1 MTLLA
6 ISRDTIATQVVDE
19 LRRRIVAGQYRG
31 GMKML
36 QEQIAQE
43 FGVSRSPV
51 REALRQLEAEGLVK
65 LISQKG
71 AEVTPISADE
81 VSEMFE
87 LRLLI
92 EPHLLALAVPH
103 MGETT
108 LAEVERIIRQMENA
122 EIDNWGVLNWELHRR
137 LYLPA
142 GRAQTLQILE
152 RVHRNIDRYLRLH
165 MAVTKDRA
173 GARVEHEGLVRLC
186 RAGDAERATALLRVH
201 ILDAASHIR
210 ALVIPE
216 SDVGNGH

>member
-1 MTLLA
+1 VSVVA

-19 LRRRIVAGQYRG
+19 LRRRIVGGRYRG
-31 GMKML
+31 GMKLL

-71 AEVTPISADE
+71 AEVTPISAGE

-92 EPHLLALAVPH
+92 EPHLLTLAVPA
-103 MGETT
+103 MDETA
-108 LAEVERIIRQMENA
+108 LAEVERIIARMENA
-122 EIDNWGVLNWELHRR
+122 AIDDWGVLNWELHRA

-142 GRAQTLQILE
+142 ARPATLQVLA

-165 MAVTKDRA
+165 MAVTDDRA
-173 GARVEHEGLVRLC
+173 AARSDHAGLVRLC
-186 RAGDAERATALLRVH
+186 RQKDVDGAVALLKAHVTA
-201 ILDAASHIR
+201 AASKIGE
-210 ALVIPE
+210 LVIPAAE
-216 SDVGNGH
+216 TAS